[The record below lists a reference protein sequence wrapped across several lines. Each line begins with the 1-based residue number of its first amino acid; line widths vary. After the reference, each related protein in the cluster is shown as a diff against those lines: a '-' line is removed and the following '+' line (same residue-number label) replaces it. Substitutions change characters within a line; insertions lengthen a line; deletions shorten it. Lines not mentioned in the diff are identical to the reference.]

1 MAWSTNYW
9 FHSVYGVIMCGPWE
23 DYMDKLRKH
32 DWYYEYSDDHGV
44 WRRGSDERDQ
54 LRRLQEEI
62 DSDYKVW
69 NQYAP
74 DMFKR

>member
-1 MAWSTNYW
+1 M
-9 FHSVYGVIMCGPWE
+9 E
-23 DYMDKLRKH
+23 DYIYKLRTH
-32 DWYYEYSDDHGV
+32 DWFYEYSDDHGV

-74 DMFKR
+74 DMFKRQWMYFG

>member
-1 MAWSTNYW
+1 
-9 FHSVYGVIMCGPWE
+9 MCGPWE

-62 DSDYKVW
+62 DSGYKVW

>member
-1 MAWSTNYW
+1 M
-9 FHSVYGVIMCGPWE
+9 E
-23 DYMDKLRKH
+23 DYIYKLRTH
-32 DWYYEYSDDHGV
+32 DWFYEYSDDHGV

-62 DSDYKVW
+62 DDDYKIW